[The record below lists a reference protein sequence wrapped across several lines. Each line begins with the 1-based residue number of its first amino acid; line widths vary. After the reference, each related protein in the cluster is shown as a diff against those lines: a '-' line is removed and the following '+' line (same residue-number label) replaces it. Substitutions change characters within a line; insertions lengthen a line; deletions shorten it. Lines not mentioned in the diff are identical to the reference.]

1 MYFFDY
7 NCKSDF
13 NFIVNNFAFQKN
25 FFVMLIIFFGLKFK
39 NIKCFQKIFYY
50 FKILFL

>member
-13 NFIVNNFAFQKN
+13 NFIVNNFAFQKKFFVIKFYFCKN
-25 FFVMLIIFFGLKFK
+25 FFVVREGVDH
-39 NIKCFQKIFYY
+39 
-50 FKILFL
+50 ILAPPGI

>member
-25 FFVMLIIFFGLKFK
+25 FFVMREGVDH
-39 NIKCFQKIFYY
+39 
-50 FKILFL
+50 ILSHPGI

>member
-7 NCKSDF
+7 NCKNDF

-25 FFVMLIIFFGLKFK
+25 FFVMGVGVDH
-39 NIKCFQKIFYY
+39 
-50 FKILFL
+50 ILAPPGI